1 MTATN
6 PTGAHTDF
14 GSDRGHAAG
23 AHSDS
28 GRSHSASDHAA
39 DGRVAQR
46 RSTETKAS
54 TKTTEFMVYLAAV
67 AAVIITALVVGK
79 DGSGADPFSA
89 LDAIRYISYLTI
101 GYMIARGLAKSG
113 SREDYFQDRDAQR

>member
-6 PTGAHTDF
+6 PARTRGDF
-14 GSDRGHAAG
+14 GADGGNS
-23 AHSDS
+23 
-28 GRSHSASDHAA
+28 HAA
-39 DGRVAQR
+39 DGHVSQR

-54 TKTTEFMVYLAAV
+54 VKTSELVAYLAAV
-67 AAVIITALVVGK
+67 AAVIVTALVVGK

-101 GYMIARGLAKSG
+101 GYMIARGLAKAG
-113 SREDYFQDRDAQR
+113 SREDYVQDRDARR